1 VTAGIRLSA
10 ALLGLV
16 VIACGGSSEST
27 EQGTPAR
34 SGSAADAF
42 IGSLAADPRDGTLF
56 LGTGR
61 GLFRLDPGRKKAR
74 RVVGELRTP
83 AGSGPVSSS
92 MVVRFAGPGEL
103 LASGHPEGAGSAQPA
118 AGRPPVPSS

>member
-10 ALLGLV
+10 ALHGLV

-27 EQGTPAR
+27 EQATPAR

-42 IGSLAADPRDGTLF
+42 IGSLAADPRHGMLF

-61 GLFRLDPGRKKAR
+61 GLFRHRPEEAAH
-74 RVVGELRTP
+74 ELRRARSALSSLSAP
-83 AGSGPVSSS
+83 ADLERWV
-92 MVVRFAGPGEL
+92 
-103 LASGHPEGAGSAQPA
+103 A
-118 AGRPPVPSS
+118 AVAAEHLGRSH